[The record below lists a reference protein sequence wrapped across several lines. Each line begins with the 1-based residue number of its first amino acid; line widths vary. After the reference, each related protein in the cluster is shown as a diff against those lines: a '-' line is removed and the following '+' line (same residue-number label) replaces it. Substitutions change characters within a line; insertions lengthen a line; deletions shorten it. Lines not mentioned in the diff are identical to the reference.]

1 MDGIRLPAGPWFS
14 VPWALECPCDSGV
27 ARGLAEPGDR
37 ASPRIAAP
45 RQVMGRTKKQDAL
58 QGTMDLLVLKTL
70 SRSPQ
75 HGYGIALHIQQ
86 LSGDI
91 LRVEEGSLYPA
102 LHRMEHAGWI
112 TAEWQVTPNNRRAR
126 VYRITRKG
134 LKQLEAVEGKWAQ
147 LTEGV
152 ARILKYS

>member
-1 MDGIRLPAGPWFS
+1 
-14 VPWALECPCDSGV
+14 V
-27 ARGLAEPGDR
+27 
-37 ASPRIAAP
+37 
-45 RQVMGRTKKQDAL
+45 
-58 QGTMDLLVLKTL
+58 
-70 SRSPQ
+70 
-75 HGYGIALHIQQ
+75 
-86 LSGDI
+86 SGDV

-126 VYRITRKG
+126 VYRITRQG
-134 LKQLEAVEGKWAQ
+134 LKQLAAVEGKWVQ

>member
-1 MDGIRLPAGPWFS
+1 
-14 VPWALECPCDSGV
+14 
-27 ARGLAEPGDR
+27 
-37 ASPRIAAP
+37 
-45 RQVMGRTKKQDAL
+45 
-58 QGTMDLLVLKTL
+58 MDLVVLKTL

-75 HGYGIALHIQQ
+75 HGYGIAVHIEQV
-86 LSGDI
+86 SGDI

-112 TAEWQVTPNNRRAR
+112 TAEWQLTSNNRRAR

-134 LKQLEAVEGKWAQ
+134 LKQLEAVEGKWVQ

-152 ARILKYS
+152 ARILTYS